1 MSEAVI
7 DRPAVLEG
15 LAEWTSRPAGPSAAS
30 PVKLASLVDGALD
43 RADRVLFTVTPREEL
58 D

>member
-15 LAEWTSRPAGPSAAS
+15 LAEWTSRPAGLSAAS

-43 RADRVLFTVTPREEL
+43 RADRV
-58 D
+58 